1 MVGQIYLMVLGVVV
15 SSATT
20 YMITKA
26 GKIVKDKESRDKQ
39 IVEGL
44 KSLTR
49 IQINSA
55 CYRANSVGEIGV
67 NELQDIEDLYKS
79 YKTLGGN
86 GRTEKIVKETRKLP
100 VNINRGV
107 TIK

>member
-1 MVGQIYLMVLGVVV
+1 MIEQIYLMALGVVV
-15 SSATT
+15 SSVTT
-20 YMITKA
+20 YMITKTS
-26 GKIVKDKESRDKQ
+26 KVVKDKENRDKQ

-55 CYRANSVGEIGV
+55 CYKANSVGEIGV

-86 GRTEKIVKETRKLP
+86 GRTEKIVQETRKLP
-100 VNINRGV
+100 VNISKGV
-107 TIK
+107 TVK